1 MSVYLL
7 NIALIFIWAFFLLK
21 YKPSKNKKK
30 AFCAIACVQWVIL
43 SGLRGMTVGA
53 DTIGYRRS
61 FYRIGLTS
69 WHKIFANVSAYI
81 GGAEIKDPGY
91 ALFVKIFQVFSTNY
105 QVYLVFIA
113 LLFMI
118 PMAIWIYRNS
128 SMPCLSFIIFS
139 TLFYS
144 FYAVTGIRQT
154 IATSL
159 VVFIGY
165 EFIKKKKPIP
175 FLILVF
181 LSFFIHKS
189 CVCFL
194 PFVFFAHKKITWR
207 YVGIFSAI
215 TAAFLILGKTLY
227 EPFAEFVGYDVEE
240 EYLLDTYSYTLVI
253 CLLTVSAFVLY
264 RFIKKNTDEE
274 KFKAL
279 YNAALFTTAFTL
291 LTLRNQSFM
300 RVQQYYALFF
310 MLLVPELVRA
320 FNKRWQPVIYAA
332 GVGFLILK
340 LILNHPYY
348 AFFWQ

>member
-43 SGLRGMTVGA
+43 SGLRGMDVGA

-69 WHKIFANVSAYI
+69 WHRIFDNIVKYI
-81 GGAEIKDPGY
+81 GGADIKDPGY
-91 ALFVKIFQVFSTNY
+91 TAVVKAFQTFSTNY
-105 QVYLVFIA
+105 QAYLVFIA

-175 FLILVF
+175 FLLLMFIA
-181 LSFFIHKS
+181 FFIHKS
-189 CVCFL
+189 CICFL

-240 EYLLDTYSYTLVI
+240 EYMADTSSYVLVI
-253 CLLTVSAFVLY
+253 CLLTVAAFFLY
-264 RFIKKNTDEE
+264 RFIKKNTSEE

-291 LTLRNQSFM
+291 LTLRNQTFM
-300 RVQQYYALFF
+300 RVQQYYALFL
-310 MLLVPELVRA
+310 MLLVPEMVKA
-320 FNKRWQPVIYAA
+320 IDKKYRWIVYFG
-332 GVGFLILK
+332 GVSLLIVK

>member
-194 PFVFFAHKKITWR
+194 PFVFLRTKKSPGGMS
-207 YVGIFSAI
+207 V
-215 TAAFLILGKTLY
+215 
-227 EPFAEFVGYDVEE
+227 
-240 EYLLDTYSYTLVI
+240 
-253 CLLTVSAFVLY
+253 
-264 RFIKKNTDEE
+264 
-274 KFKAL
+274 
-279 YNAALFTTAFTL
+279 
-291 LTLRNQSFM
+291 
-300 RVQQYYALFF
+300 FF
-310 MLLVPELVRA
+310 P
-320 FNKRWQPVIYAA
+320 Q
-332 GVGFLILK
+332 
-340 LILNHPYY
+340 
-348 AFFWQ
+348 

>member
-43 SGLRGMTVGA
+43 SGLRGMDVGA

-69 WHKIFANVSAYI
+69 WHRIFADVSDYI
-81 GGAEIKDPGY
+81 GGADIKDPGY
-91 ALFVKIFQVFSTNY
+91 AAVVKTFQTFSTNY
-105 QVYLVFIA
+105 QAYLVFIA

-175 FLILVF
+175 FLLLMFIA
-181 LSFFIHKS
+181 FFIHKS
-189 CVCFL
+189 CICFL

-240 EYLLDTYSYTLVI
+240 EYMADTSSYVLVI

-264 RFIKKNTDEE
+264 RYIKKNTDEE
-274 KFKAL
+274 KLKAL

-291 LTLRNQSFM
+291 LTLRNQTFM
-300 RVQQYYALFF
+300 RVQQYYALFLI
-310 MLLVPELVRA
+310 LLVPEMVKAIDKKHRWLVY
-320 FNKRWQPVIYAA
+320 FG
-332 GVGFLILK
+332 GVLLLIVK

-348 AFFWQ
+348 VFFWQ